1 MDYEARLDRAI
12 TRMPELG
19 GSDERLQVPDPQ
31 TQRDG
36 AFTRLTN
43 LKELADALSR
53 DPEHLHREIQRDLGT
68 AGQFDDGRGRY
79 NGQFSES
86 DFAASID
93 RYVEEYVRCSECGL
107 PDTRLVREDGTMMLR
122 CEACG
127 AFRPV
132 AKRTRNTQSR
142 QSQNTIEEGETLEV
156 DITDTGRKGD
166 GVAKRGDYTM
176 FVSGAREGETVR
188 VMVENISGN
197 LVFARKV

>member
-1 MDYEARLDRAI
+1 MDYETKLDRAI
-12 TRMPELG
+12 TLMPELG
-19 GSDERLQVPDPQ
+19 GSDERLQIPDPQ
-31 TQRDG
+31 AQKDG

-53 DPEHLHREIQRDLGT
+53 DEEHLHREIQRDLGT
-68 AGQFDDGRGRY
+68 AGQLDQGRARY
-79 NGQFSES
+79 NGTFSAS
-86 DFAASID
+86 DFQASID

-132 AKRTRNTQSR
+132 AKRARSSSSNKPQTG
-142 QSQNTIEEGETLEV
+142 IEEGETYEV
-156 DITDTGRKGD
+156 EITDTGRKGD
-166 GVAKRGDYTM
+166 GVAKRGQYTM
-176 FVSGAREGETVR
+176 FVSGAREGDTVR
-188 VMVENISGN
+188 ALVENVSGN

>member
-1 MDYEARLDRAI
+1 MDYEAKLDRAI
-12 TRMPELG
+12 TLMPELG

-31 TQRDG
+31 AQRDG

-43 LKELADALSR
+43 LKEISDALSR
-53 DPEHLHREIQRDLGT
+53 DAEHLHREIQRDLGT
-68 AGQFDDGRGRY
+68 AGQFEDGRGRY
-79 NGQFSES
+79 NGSFSAS
-86 DFAASID
+86 DFGASVD

-132 AKRTRNTQSR
+132 AKRANKNQKTQAK
-142 QSQNTIEEGETLEV
+142 TGIEEGETLEV
-156 DITDTGRKGD
+156 EITDTGRKGD

-188 VMVENISGN
+188 VLVENISGN

>member
-1 MDYEARLDRAI
+1 MDYETRLDRAI
-12 TRMPELG
+12 TLMPELG

-43 LKELADALSR
+43 LKEISDALSR
-53 DPEHLHREIQRDLGT
+53 DAEHLHREIQRDLGT

-79 NGQFSES
+79 NGQFSAS
-86 DFAASID
+86 DFGASVD

-132 AKRTRNTQSR
+132 TKRSNASRNQQAKTG
-142 QSQNTIEEGETLEV
+142 IEEGETLEV
-156 DITDTGRKGD
+156 EITDTGRKGD

>member
-1 MDYEARLDRAI
+1 MDYETKLDRAI
-12 TRMPELG
+12 TLMPELG

-31 TQRDG
+31 AQRDG

-53 DPEHLHREIQRDLGT
+53 DAEHLHREIQRDLGT
-68 AGQFDDGRGRY
+68 AGQFEDGRGRY
-79 NGQFSES
+79 NGQFSAS
-86 DFAASID
+86 DFGASVD

-132 AKRTRNTQSR
+132 TKRSNANRNQKSKTG
-142 QSQNTIEEGETLEV
+142 IEEGETLEV
-156 DITDTGRKGD
+156 EITDTGRKGD

-188 VMVENISGN
+188 VLVENISGN

>member
-1 MDYEARLDRAI
+1 MDYETKLDRAI
-12 TRMPELG
+12 TLMPELG

-31 TQRDG
+31 AQRDG

-43 LKELADALSR
+43 LKEISDALSR
-53 DPEHLHREIQRDLGT
+53 DAEHLHREIQRDLGT
-68 AGQFDDGRGRY
+68 AGQFEDGRGRY
-79 NGQFSES
+79 NGRFSES
-86 DFAASID
+86 DFGASVD

-132 AKRTRNTQSR
+132 AKRSNASKNTK
-142 QSQNTIEEGETLEV
+142 TKTGIEEGETLEV
-156 DITDTGRKGD
+156 EITDTGRKGD

-188 VMVENISGN
+188 VLVENISGN